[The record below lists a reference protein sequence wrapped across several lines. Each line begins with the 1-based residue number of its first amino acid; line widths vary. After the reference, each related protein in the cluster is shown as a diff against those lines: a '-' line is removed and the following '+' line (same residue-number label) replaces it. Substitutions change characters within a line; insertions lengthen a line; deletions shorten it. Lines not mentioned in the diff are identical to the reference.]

1 MQKFEVSIAEWLFG
15 SFGLEHEIQRTWS
28 NKTCRITWNTVVSI
42 GMTTSCF
49 RFSSLVISLPSTN
62 CTLLTRIPNMSRY
75 EIKTLTWLW
84 YSIPMLRVL
93 IKIANKIPCWKYL
106 CSTSFLIDRLMHRI
120 AQTQRLPQVLNTLLA
135 REVFAHLSPSSGHWS
150 VPWSSQQHEQL
161 SMSDANHC
169 VRSSRVMRRSVIPK
183 INVSLYTYARSSNG
197 IPRSLLISIARGIF
211 PLICSLS

>member
-1 MQKFEVSIAEWLFG
+1 
-15 SFGLEHEIQRTWS
+15 
-28 NKTCRITWNTVVSI
+28 
-42 GMTTSCF
+42 
-49 RFSSLVISLPSTN
+49 
-62 CTLLTRIPNMSRY
+62 MSRY

-169 VRSSRVMRRSVIPK
+169 VRSSRVIRRSVIPK
-183 INVSLYTYARSSNG
+183 INVSLYTYTRDRQMEYCVLCWFQSHVVYFLWFALCRRWKV
-197 IPRSLLISIARGIF
+197 I
-211 PLICSLS
+211 